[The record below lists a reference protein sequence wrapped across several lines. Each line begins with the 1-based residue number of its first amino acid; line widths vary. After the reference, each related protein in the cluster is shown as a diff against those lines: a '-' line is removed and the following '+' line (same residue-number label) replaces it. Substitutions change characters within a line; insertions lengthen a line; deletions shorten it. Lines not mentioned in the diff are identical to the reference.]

1 MKPLNDSKPTVLAR
15 ETLRQ
20 LASLRMPPTTDNYHK
35 LYDQISGKS
44 GDDVNSA
51 VATTYQHKSADNPT
65 AESISTWGE
74 TIEALLKQL
83 EKKQG
88 ALTTAK
94 KRESINRV
102 LAKFSKDSNQLH
114 NKLKALVDSWGA
126 LAVIM
131 QESNED
137 GQL

>member
-1 MKPLNDSKPTVLAR
+1 M
-15 ETLRQ
+15 
-20 LASLRMPPTTDNYHK
+20 
-35 LYDQISGKS
+35 
-44 GDDVNSA
+44 
-51 VATTYQHKSADNPT
+51 
-65 AESISTWGE
+65 
-74 TIEALLKQL
+74 KQL

-126 LAVIM
+126 LAATT

-137 GQL
+137 GH